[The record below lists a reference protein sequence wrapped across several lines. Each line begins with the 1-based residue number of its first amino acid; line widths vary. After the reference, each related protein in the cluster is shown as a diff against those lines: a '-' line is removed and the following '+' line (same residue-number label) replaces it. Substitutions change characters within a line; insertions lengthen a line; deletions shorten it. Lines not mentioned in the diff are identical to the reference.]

1 MKKFFITYGFG
12 YAGCEGA
19 GVITAEN
26 IDEATDEARCAA
38 LSNAESFGYYQDE
51 DYFGDLDQVGRPA
64 EEEDDEED
72 AYLETGTLD
81 YYAVP
86 YVPETHDC
94 LL

>member
-12 YAGCEGA
+12 YAGCEGS

-26 IDEATDEARCAA
+26 IDEATDTARHEAI
-38 LSNAESFGYYQDE
+38 SNAEAFGYYQDE
-51 DYFGDLDQVGRPA
+51 AYFGDLDQVGRPA
-64 EEEDDEED
+64 DEDDEDE

-81 YYAVP
+81 YEAVI